1 MVLDDQRDLFET
13 DDDVAYFNTAAI
25 SPLLKVVREAGEEGL
40 RWRAEPWNFR
50 PDDWFGPAEELRAT
64 VARLMGVDPDAI
76 AFVPATSYGLA
87 VAARN
92 LPLGPGQRVLVLQ
105 GEFPSSYHTW
115 RRATER
121 AGAELVQV
129 DRKPDQSWAEAM
141 VDAVDERA
149 AIVVAPN
156 VHWTNGAWVDLDAVG
171 RAARDAGAAFVV
183 DASQSLGAV
192 TTDVAALRPDY
203 FVSVGYK
210 WQLGPLGLSFLYL
223 DEAHRDG
230 EPLEENWIT
239 RQGADDFASLVDYA
253 DEYAPAARRFDM
265 GHRSNPSLMP
275 MTQAAL
281 DQLLAWGVDEVA
293 TTLDQLTAGIAER
306 VAALGLGVAPR
317 DQRGPHI
324 LGVDLPP
331 GAATRVSDALQARA
345 VVASARGSSLRLA
358 PHLHTSS
365 ADVDRL
371 IDALSTAV

>member
-1 MVLDDQRDLFET
+1 VLDDQRHLFET
-13 DDDVAYFNTAAI
+13 DDDVAYFNAAAV
-25 SPLLKVVREAGEEGL
+25 SPLLRSVREAGLGGL

-64 VARLMGVDPDAI
+64 VARLMGSAPDGI

-92 LPLGPGQRVLVLQ
+92 LPIGAGSRILALQ

-115 RRATER
+115 QRAAER
-121 AGAELVQV
+121 AGAELVLV
-129 DRKPDQSWAEAM
+129 DRKPEESWTDA
-141 VDAVDERA
+141 VVGAVDERTA
-149 AIVVAPN
+149 VVVAPN

-171 RAARDAGAAFVV
+171 RAARHAGAAFVV

-192 TTDVAALRPDY
+192 PVDVAALRPD
-203 FVSVGYK
+203 FLVSVGYK
-210 WQLGPLGLSFLYL
+210 WQLGPLGLSYL
-223 DEAHRDG
+223 HVDESHRDG

-239 RQGADDFASLVDYA
+239 RQGADDFASLVDYV
-253 DEYAPAARRFDM
+253 DEYAPGARRYDM

-275 MTQAAL
+275 MAQAAL
-281 DQLLAWGVDEVA
+281 DQLLAWGVDQVA
-293 TTLDQLTAGIAER
+293 VTLDRLTSGIADR

-317 DQRGPHI
+317 DRRGPHI

-331 GAATRVSDALQARA
+331 GAAPRVSAALQERH

-358 PHLHTSS
+358 PHLHTSAS
-365 ADVDRL
+365 DVDRL
-371 IDALSTAV
+371 VDALATAL